1 MKKLLVLVI
10 FLLLCAS
17 AVACD
22 EIIDDVGQESTTP
35 ATTEQISVQ
44 ETEPIGSAICVDW
57 MDFIRVGGVVYDG
70 GWEDREVDRSRI
82 GEKLGEILYNV
93 KSYYESEEE
102 LQQADKRDF
111 TAAFRPIG
119 SEIFA
124 VKDDENSIAVLH
136 NGKYYLYSHRSFV
149 DFEVYGGERDGLP
162 CSDDK
167 SFGVVVNSF
176 DQLCEAFGGAEF
188 VPDEIKTKYSGTA
201 LDDTTLIIAQLV
213 SGWGGTEFGIYSVE
227 MIGSEVNIY
236 ALQFDSDADG
246 DDAMH
251 YWTFYIETD
260 KIQTENIILH
270 TDKCEPLKND
280 SELRAVTYEQI
291 NSHIP
296 YTPDVDHSIYVGK
309 PVTNKYAAEET
320 ARSNSDCLGYGA
332 YVRYCPT
339 NNYWLVELTHSEENH
354 TSIIYTVIR
363 AADGK
368 VISQTETI
376 N

>member
-1 MKKLLVLVI
+1 MKKILIFVI
-10 FLLLCAS
+10 SLLLCGAT
-17 AVACD
+17 VACD
-22 EIIDDVGQESTTP
+22 EVIGQENTTTET
-35 ATTEQISVQ
+35 AEQISVT
-44 ETEPIGSAICVDW
+44 ETEPTYTSVLVDW
-57 MDFIRVGGVVYDG
+57 MDFVRVGGVVYDG
-70 GWEDREVDRSRI
+70 GWENIEVDESRI
-82 GEKLGEILYNV
+82 GEKLGEILYSV

-124 VKDDENSIAVLH
+124 VKNDAYSIAVLD
-136 NGKYYLYSHRSFV
+136 NGKYYLYSQRSFV
-149 DFEVYGGERDGLP
+149 DFEVYGGEKNTLP
-162 CSDDK
+162 CVDDK
-167 SFGVVVNSF
+167 SSGMVINSF
-176 DQLCEAFGGAEF
+176 DQLCEAFGGTENI
-188 VPDEIKTKYSGTA
+188 PDEVKTKYSGTA
-201 LDDTTLIIAQLV
+201 LDDTTLIIACLV
-213 SGWGGTEFGIYSVE
+213 SGWGGTEFGISSIE
-227 MIGSEVNIY
+227 MVGSDIHIY
-236 ALQFDSDADG
+236 AVQLDSDADG

-270 TDKCEPLKND
+270 TDKCDPLKND

-296 YTPDVDHSIYVGK
+296 HAPDENIKIYSGK
-309 PVTNKYAAEET
+309 PVTDKFAANEI
-320 ARSNSDCLGYGA
+320 ARSLGNYADYGW

-339 NNYWLVELTHSEENH
+339 NNYWLVELTRSERNN

-363 AADGK
+363 AADGR
-368 VISQTETI
+368 VISQTEVM